1 MENHVFDCN
10 SIVSYHM
17 SAVRLLDT
25 GMEAGSEWEKS
36 LREIDGLYGQIPG
49 DLRSP
54 LLGDSLAGFT
64 YPLCRPEWEMVREE
78 LDHTLENLETYIPL
92 ADREG
97 AQMLDTLTEGVYA
110 VLSRVQDM
118 TGELAASYRKPETDR
133 PDDTVL
139 NYSDIKRWEY
149 TEEETQ
155 AVPLMGLDNARYAME
170 LSENEM
176 VNARYTDPMNVSY
189 YEADYERKKE
199 TVQRLEMQ
207 FRECF
212 GYSREEFEEVL
223 AKHNREKE
231 AEFMEGNVS
240 AGLLMETVSAPLVAI
255 EGIQNQWRARTG
267 RKTDYSFLEE
277 RDLTRSEVT
286 AGMGSI
292 GTALYLGA
300 AEITSQLT
308 LGVMTLGQDKVL
320 AGAMGIMYMDAMQHR
335 KEREGVDE
343 LKAADTALLTGM
355 ADYCLGRLGYG
366 SISRCVEEGVRKS
379 LVRKMGESFLT
390 GAGMALGSETGG
402 QLIDWMLNGRLSE
415 WGKIYNA
422 HLDEGMSE
430 TEAFGEMVK
439 DVGPELTAHTVEGG
453 ISGAGFAVIHMLAA
467 SKDNHPRK
475 QETIEKTN
483 QGGERNRNESGSASY
498 GAYSTKIDSK
508 VTVVEKH
515 ELPSWLIET
524 YKDGQ
529 YRTVVTNEEITVYRV
544 FGYNAEA
551 GGAFATSNP
560 AINRVQTKVDSAIL
574 PEWKNSLKY
583 EAEIVIPKGTTL
595 NIGRVGEQ
603 YTMSGARLA
612 GDADQFLLP
621 QNWDLNWIKSIRT
634 IKP

>member
-25 GMEAGSEWEKS
+25 GMEAGSEWEKC
-36 LREIDGLYGQIPG
+36 LREIEGLYGQIPG

-155 AVPLMGLDNARYAME
+155 AVLLAGLDNARYAME

-207 FRECF
+207 FRGCF

-240 AGLLMETVSAPLVAI
+240 AGLLMETVSAPLIAI

-267 RKTDYSFLEE
+267 RKTDYSFLEG
-277 RDLTRSEVT
+277 RDQTRSEVT

-483 QGGERNRNESGSASY
+483 QGGERNRNETSY
-498 GAYSTKIDSK
+498 GKSTLNSLKN
-508 VTVVEKH
+508 TENF
-515 ELPSWLIET
+515 T
-524 YKDGQ
+524 
-529 YRTVVTNEEITVYRV
+529 
-544 FGYNAEA
+544 
-551 GGAFATSNP
+551 
-560 AINRVQTKVDSAIL
+560 DSAI
-574 PEWKNSLKY
+574 EHIFEGQVNARGKAVGYHY
-583 EAEIVIPKGTTL
+583 EGIEGTSGNVIPGTESSVN
-595 NIGRVGEQ
+595 NIGVYKAQVEVNGIPKTANGGFSTFYSKNLSPQQVVDAINEAYSNCELKLGTRNTYQGVANNGMKIDMFLDQ
-603 YTMSGARLA
+603 SGKIISA
-612 GDADQFLLP
+612 FP
-621 QNWDLNWIKSIRT
+621 EE
-634 IKP
+634 